1 VQIAL
6 KICQILNRN
15 RSILRAQMAFEKWAG
30 SMGTDSSGV
39 EQGRGDANRRLVR
52 FFSVCLG
59 GLVFVYALLAV
70 RLFLE
75 SATVEIID
83 WLLIGVRVLLG
94 IAALVIVFYPSWL
107 ARPLERQIDQMG
119 RLFEDEFLNAG
130 AREKIRLI
138 VLVTMVSL
146 LLELVMI
153 RWLASVF
160 PVFSFF
166 KNFTLLACFLG
177 LGAGYAVAEKQRCA
191 PALVLPMLALFV
203 GVITLLRY
211 DVGATTDFFSALPM
225 QEQTSISIWM
235 DKLNWPALFQQSVPL
250 YILLGASFVLCACIC
265 YPVGQLC
272 GKLLHSADAL
282 KAYGLNL
289 AGSILGV
296 LLLCVMSLF
305 WLPPVI
311 WFTAVGGVLL
321 YFVLSR
327 DARLPLGVASFSLL
341 VAVLAWPVQTDI
353 QRIYSPYQLLER
365 MAKYDG
371 LMNILSGGAYYQKV
385 FNLSESNRG
394 HEPDD
399 DKYARAYYEFPF
411 NFKKKPERVAIVGA
425 GSGNDVA
432 AALRMGASH
441 VDAIEID
448 PAIVFLGRSYHP
460 EHPYDD
466 PRVTVIVNDA
476 RNFFRTAHQQ
486 YDLIIYGVLDS
497 HTALSHASNL
507 RVDSYVYTREGITE
521 AFKLLKPDGVMS
533 IAFALPNESLGFKL
547 SHILQDISG
556 AGKPLAVRV
565 GYDSKTTTA
574 FVAQNGR
581 DITLPDAGA
590 FAAFGFTDVSAH
602 FAQPYPAE
610 SIPTD
615 DWPFFYMINRTYPL
629 SYMIALGMVLLLSY
643 IFVRKTIGWTEPV
656 ERGYLPFFF
665 LGSGFMLVE
674 TKAITELGLHLGGT
688 WFVIAATIILVLMMA
703 FFANLLVQRKVA
715 GRTGL
720 AYAGLLS
727 SLLVGYFSA
736 RNHDLFAFSSPF
748 ASLAV
753 ACVLLTI
760 PLFFS
765 GIVFSSLIGKANVNI
780 STALAYNLL
789 GALFG
794 GLMEYNSMYFGF
806 AFLYLLAIG
815 FYGLAWLFTLE
826 PFGAPRR
833 LKLLGQ
839 NSAP

>member
-1 VQIAL
+1 M
-6 KICQILNRN
+6 
-15 RSILRAQMAFEKWAG
+15 SI
-30 SMGTDSSGV
+30 DYVSG
-39 EQGRGDANRRLVR
+39 EYPDEANRRMVR
-52 FFSVCLG
+52 FFGICLG
-59 GLVFVYALLAV
+59 ILVFAYALLSF

-75 SATVEIID
+75 RGAFGAADLLLMSARA
-83 WLLIGVRVLLG
+83 LLGVAALLVLLNPG
-94 IAALVIVFYPSWL
+94 WL
-107 ARPLERQIDQMG
+107 ARRLDREVELMG
-119 RLFEDEFLNAG
+119 KLFEDGFASAG
-130 AREKIRLI
+130 TRQRIRLI

-177 LGAGYAVAEKQRCA
+177 LGAGYAVAEKQPCA

-203 GVITLLRY
+203 AVITLLRY
-211 DVGATTDFFSALPM
+211 DLGAGNGLFTALPM
-225 QEQTSISIWM
+225 HEQSTVGVATEGPSWIE
-235 DKLNWPALFQQSVPL
+235 LLQQGGPV
-250 YILLGASFVLCACIC
+250 YMLLAISFVLCACIC

-289 AGSILGV
+289 VGSIVGV
-296 LLLCVMSLF
+296 LVLCAMSLF
-305 WLPPVI
+305 WLPPVV
-311 WFTAVGGVLL
+311 WFTAVGGILL
-321 YFVLSR
+321 FFVLSR
-327 DARLPLGVASFSLL
+327 DTRLPLGVASFCLL
-341 VAVLAWPVQTDI
+341 LTVLSWPVQPEI

-365 MAKYDG
+365 MAKSDG
-371 LMNILSGGAYYQKV
+371 LMNLLSGGAYYQKV

-394 HEPDD
+394 HEPEEDR
-399 DKYARAYYEFPF
+399 YVRAYYEFPF

-448 PAIVFLGRSYHP
+448 PAIADLGKHYHP

-466 PRVTVIVNDA
+466 PRVTLRINDA
-476 RNFFRTAHQQ
+476 RNFFRTAQQQ

-533 IAFALPNESLGFKL
+533 VAFALPNESLGFKL
-547 SHILQDISG
+547 SHILQDIPG

-565 GYDSKTTTA
+565 RYDASTTTA
-574 FVAQNGR
+574 F
-581 DITLPDAGA
+581 ITQKGGNIAMPETGGL
-590 FAAFGFTDVSAH
+590 AAIGFTDVSAH
-602 FAQPYPAE
+602 FAQPYPAA
-610 SIPTD
+610 SVPTD
-615 DWPFFYMINRTYPL
+615 DWPFFYMIERTYPV
-629 SYMIALGMVLLLSY
+629 SYMISLGMVLVLSY
-643 IFVRKTIGWTEPV
+643 LFVRKTIGLRGTV

-665 LGSGFMLVE
+665 LGAGFMLVE

-688 WFVIAATIILVLMMA
+688 WLVIAATIILVLVMA
-703 FFANLLVQRKVA
+703 FLANLLVRGKVFQQ
-715 GRTGL
+715 TGL
-720 AYAGLLS
+720 AYLGLLV
-727 SLLVGYFSA
+727 SLLVGYFYA
-736 RNHDLFAFSSPF
+736 RNHGLVVLGSPL
-748 ASLAV
+748 ASLALS
-753 ACVLLTI
+753 CVLLTL

-765 GIVFSSLIGKANVNI
+765 GIVFSSLIGRSDVNI
-780 STALAYNLL
+780 STALAYNLM

-815 FYGLAWLFTLE
+815 FYFLAWMLSWNPAAVWTW
-826 PFGAPRR
+826 RR
-833 LKLLGQ
+833 LGLLGEG
-839 NSAP
+839 SAP

>member
-1 VQIAL
+1 MDSHSVAIAHG
-6 KICQILNRN
+6 
-15 RSILRAQMAFEKWAG
+15 A
-30 SMGTDSSGV
+30 D
-39 EQGRGDANRRLVR
+39 DANRRLVR
-52 FFSVCLG
+52 FFSICLSS
-59 GLVFVYALLAV
+59 LVFVYSLVAV

-75 SATVEIID
+75 GEAFAFSD
-83 WLLIGVRVLLG
+83 WALIAVRVLLG
-94 IAALVIVFYPSWL
+94 MAALVVVIYPAWL
-107 ARPLERQIDQMG
+107 ARPLERQIELMG
-119 RLFEDEFLNAG
+119 SLFEGEFVKTST
-130 AREKIRLI
+130 REKIRLI

-146 LLELVMI
+146 LLELIMI

-177 LGAGYAVAEKQRCA
+177 LGAGYAVAEKQPCA

-203 GVITLLRY
+203 GIITLLRY
-211 DVGATTDFFSALPM
+211 DVGTTTDFFSGLPM

-235 DKLNWPALFQQSVPL
+235 DRLDWLKLFQQSVPL
-250 YILLGASFVLCACIC
+250 YLLLGMSFVLCACIC

-272 GKLLHSADAL
+272 GKLLSSTDAL

-289 AGSILGV
+289 LGSIVGV
-296 LLLCVMSLF
+296 TVLFVMSLF
-305 WLPPVI
+305 WLPPPV

-321 YFVLSR
+321 FFVLAR
-327 DARLPLGVASFSLL
+327 DSRLPLGVASFCLL
-341 VAVLAWPVQTDI
+341 LTILTWPVQTEI
-353 QRIYSPYQLLER
+353 QRIYSPYQLLEK
-365 MAKYDG
+365 MTKSDG

-385 FNLSESNRG
+385 FNLSENNRG
-394 HEPDD
+394 HESEEDR
-399 DKYARAYYEFPF
+399 YVRAYYEFPF

-448 PAIVFLGRSYHP
+448 PAIAFLGKSSHP

-466 PRVTVIVNDA
+466 PRVTLNINDA

-547 SHILQDISG
+547 SHILQDIPG

-574 FVAQNGR
+574 FVTQNGH
-581 DITLPDAGA
+581 DITLPDAKA
-590 FAAFGFTDVSAH
+590 FAAFGFTNVSDH
-602 FAQPYPAE
+602 FAQAYPAD

-615 DWPFFYMINRTYPL
+615 DWPFFYMIKRTYPV
-629 SYMIALGMVLLLSY
+629 SYMVALGMVLLLSY
-643 IFVRKTIGWTEPV
+643 MFVRKTIGFTDPI
-656 ERGYLPFFF
+656 ERSYLPFFF

-688 WFVIAATIILVLMMA
+688 WFVIAATIIMVLVMA
-703 FFANLLVQRKVA
+703 FLANLLVQRKFVP
-715 GRTGL
+715 RTSL
-720 AYAGLLS
+720 AYAGLLA
-727 SLLVGYFSA
+727 SLLLGYFSA
-736 RNHDLFAFSSPF
+736 RNHDLIAVSSPLL
-748 ASLAV
+748 SLIV
-753 ACVLLTI
+753 NCVLLTV

-765 GIVFSSLIGKANVNI
+765 GIVFSTLIGKPRNNIKINI
-780 STALAYNLL
+780 STALAYNLM

-815 FYGLAWLFTLE
+815 FYFLAFVFSFE
-826 PFGAPRR
+826 PSAMWARRPSVLSQDTAP
-833 LKLLGQ
+833 
-839 NSAP
+839 

>member
-1 VQIAL
+1 
-6 KICQILNRN
+6 
-15 RSILRAQMAFEKWAG
+15 M
-30 SMGTDSSGV
+30 DSHSVTSAHGAD
-39 EQGRGDANRRLVR
+39 DANRRLVR
-52 FFSVCLG
+52 FFSICLSS
-59 GLVFVYALLAV
+59 LVFVYSLLAV
-70 RLFLE
+70 RLFLDGD
-75 SATVEIID
+75 AFGLTD
-83 WLLIGVRVLLG
+83 WLLIAVRVLLG
-94 IAALVIVFYPSWL
+94 IAALVVVVYPAWL
-107 ARPLERQIDQMG
+107 ARPLERQIELMG
-119 RLFEDEFLNAG
+119 NLFEGEFVKAST
-130 AREKIRLI
+130 REKIRLI

-146 LLELVMI
+146 LLELIMI

-177 LGAGYAVAEKQRCA
+177 LGAGYAVAEKQPCA

-203 GVITLLRY
+203 GIITLLRY
-211 DVGATTDFFSALPM
+211 DVGATTDFFSGLPM

-235 DKLNWPALFQQSVPL
+235 ERLDWLKLFQRSVPL
-250 YILLGASFVLCACIC
+250 YLLLGMSFVLCACIC

-272 GKLLHSADAL
+272 GKLLGSTDAL

-289 AGSILGV
+289 LGSIVGV
-296 LLLCVMSLF
+296 TVLFVMSLF
-305 WLPPVI
+305 WLPPTV
-311 WFTAVGGVLL
+311 WFTAVAGVLL
-321 YFVLSR
+321 FFVLAR
-327 DARLPLGVASFSLL
+327 DKRLPLGVASFCLL
-341 VAVLAWPVQTDI
+341 ITILAWPVQTEI

-365 MAKYDG
+365 MAKSDG

-385 FNLSESNRG
+385 FNLSENNRG
-394 HEPDD
+394 HESEEDR
-399 DKYARAYYEFPF
+399 YVRAYYEFPF

-432 AALRMGASH
+432 AALRLGASH

-448 PAIVFLGRSYHP
+448 PAIAFLGKSYHP

-466 PRVTVIVNDA
+466 PRVTLNINDA

-547 SHILQDISG
+547 SHILQDIPG

-574 FVAQNGR
+574 FVTQKGH
-581 DITLPDAGA
+581 DITLPDAKA
-590 FAAFGFTDVSAH
+590 FAAFGFTNVSDH
-602 FAQPYPAE
+602 FAQAYPAD

-615 DWPFFYMINRTYPL
+615 DWPFFYMIKRTYPV
-629 SYMIALGMVLLLSY
+629 SYLIALGMVLLLSY
-643 IFVRKTIGWTEPV
+643 MFVRKTIGFTDPI
-656 ERGYLPFFF
+656 ERSYLPFFF

-688 WFVIAATIILVLMMA
+688 WFVVAATIIMVLVMA
-703 FFANLLVQRKVA
+703 FLANLLVQKKFVP
-715 GRTGL
+715 RTSL
-720 AYAGLLS
+720 AYVGLLA
-727 SLLVGYFSA
+727 SLLLGYFTA
-736 RNHDLFAFSSPF
+736 RNHDLIAVSSPLL
-748 ASLAV
+748 SLV
-753 ACVLLTI
+753 INCVLLTV

-765 GIVFSSLIGKANVNI
+765 GIVFSTLIGKPSINI
-780 STALAYNLL
+780 STALAYNLM

-815 FYGLAWLFTLE
+815 FYFLAFVFSFEQAAAWSRRTAVLSQDA
-826 PFGAPRR
+826 AP
-833 LKLLGQ
+833 
-839 NSAP
+839 

>member
-1 VQIAL
+1 
-6 KICQILNRN
+6 
-15 RSILRAQMAFEKWAG
+15 
-30 SMGTDSSGV
+30 MGTHSAGMAQPHD
-39 EQGRGDANRRLVR
+39 DANLRLVR
-52 FFSVCLG
+52 FFLICLG
-59 GLVFVYALLAV
+59 SLVFVYALLAL
-70 RLFLE
+70 RLFLDGRSFE
-75 SATVEIID
+75 ASD
-83 WLLIGVRVLLG
+83 WAL
-94 IAALVIVFYPSWL
+94 AALRVALGTGALIVMLYPAWL
-107 ARPLERQIDQMG
+107 SRPLEMRIGEMG
-119 RLFEDEFLNAG
+119 SLFDAG
-130 AREKIRLI
+130 FAAAGSKEKIRLI
-138 VLVTMVSL
+138 VLMTMVSL

-177 LGAGYAVAEKQRCA
+177 LGAGYAVSEKQPCA
-191 PALVLPMLALFV
+191 PALVLPMLASFV

-211 DVGATTDFFSALPM
+211 DVGAHTDVFSALPM

-235 DKLNWPALFQQSVPL
+235 DRLSWFSLFQHSVPL
-250 YILLGASFVLCACIC
+250 YLLLGMSFVLCACIC

-272 GKLLHSADAL
+272 GKLLGATDAL

-289 AGSILGV
+289 VGSILGV
-296 LLLCVMSLF
+296 AVLFVMSLF

-311 WFTAVGGVLL
+311 WFAAVGGVLL
-321 YFVLSR
+321 TFVLAR
-327 DARLPLGVASFSLL
+327 DAARLPLGVASFSLL
-341 VAVLAWPVQTDI
+341 IAVLAWPVQVDI
-353 QRIYSPYQLLER
+353 QRIYSPYQLLEK
-365 MAKYDG
+365 MAKSDG
-371 LMNILSGGAYYQKV
+371 LMNILSGGSYYQKV
-385 FNLSESNRG
+385 FNLSEANRG
-394 HEPDD
+394 HEPEEDR
-399 DKYARAYYEFPF
+399 YVRAYYEFPF
-411 NFKKKPERVAIVGA
+411 SFKKHPERVAIVGA

-448 PAIVFLGRSYHP
+448 PAIVYLGRSYHP

-466 PRVTVIVNDA
+466 PRVNVIVNDA

-547 SHILQDISG
+547 SHILSGIPG

-574 FVAQNGR
+574 FVTQKGH
-581 DITLPDAGA
+581 DIVMPDANA
-590 FAAFGFTDVSAH
+590 FAAFGFKDVSQY
-602 FAQPYPAE
+602 FAQPYPEA

-615 DWPFFYMINRTYPL
+615 DWPFFYMIKRTYPM
-629 SYMIALGMVLLLSY
+629 SYMLALGMVLLLS
-643 IFVRKTIGWTEPV
+643 IMFVRKTIGWTGPV

-665 LGSGFMLVE
+665 LGAGFMLVE

-688 WFVIAATIILVLMMA
+688 WFVIAATIVLVLVMA
-703 FFANLLVQRKVA
+703 FLANAMVQRKLVP
-715 GRTGL
+715 RTSL
-720 AYAGLLS
+720 AYLGLLA
-727 SLLVGYFSA
+727 SLLLGYFSA
-736 RNHDLFAFSSPF
+736 RNHDLIAFSSPML
-748 ASLAV
+748 SLAV
-753 ACVLLTI
+753 ACVVLTI

-765 GIVFSSLIGKANVNI
+765 GFVFSTLIGKKGVNV
-780 STALAYNLL
+780 STALAYNLM

-806 AFLYLLAIG
+806 AFLYLLAMG
-815 FYGLAWLFTLE
+815 FYGLAWFFSFE
-826 PFGAPRR
+826 PAVSARR
-833 LKLLGQ
+833 IAAAARG
-839 NSAP
+839 S